1 VSMVASSVGTLRAD
15 IVRVGI
21 AVGDEGAWP
30 GIDATPEAVVH
41 PTTTEEV
48 AATMRLAS
56 AHGVGVAVVA
66 SGARLRPFDPV
77 ERPFLVLCTDRLSGI
92 EIYEP
97 ADLTLTA
104 GAGTPVAALATELHA
119 NRQWLPY
126 DPPQAA
132 ERSIGGL
139 VATGESGPLWM
150 GYGELRNHVLGMTL
164 VTGDGRTLELG
175 GRVVKNVAGFDL
187 VKPVVGSR
195 GRLGVVTSVCVRAF
209 PEPAFERVL
218 FLGAPSASA
227 LLPAALAI
235 GAAPVMPVS
244 CVIVSGLRADAG
256 ALLLVRLH
264 GAQTTVEADRRTLGH
279 HAGVSFDL
287 APDARALLAAARDH
301 AAGGDLELG
310 ISVLPSKLPAAFAA
324 LGELLDERP
333 LHADTYRGSIRVGA
347 REDDVPRVA
356 RLRAR
361 VEALGGTLGVRA
373 ARAIDARGL
382 ASSVPAAAASLTK
395 SLEQVFDPKGVL
407 WPSRH

>member
-1 VSMVASSVGTLRAD
+1 MSVVASLAATLRTEVTVSDQAT
-15 IVRVGI
+15 
-21 AVGDEGAWP
+21 WP
-30 GIDATPEAVVH
+30 GLHATPEAVVH

-66 SGARLRPFDPV
+66 SGARLRAFDQV
-77 ERPFLVLCTDRLSGI
+77 ERPFLVLCTDRLSGM

-104 GAGTPVAALATELHA
+104 KAGTPVAALAKELHA
-119 NRQWLPY
+119 SRQWLPY
-126 DPPQAA
+126 DPPHAD

-187 VKPVVGSR
+187 VKPVVGAR
-195 GRLGVVTSVCVRAF
+195 GRLGVVTSVCLRAF

-218 FLGAPSASA
+218 VLGASSASA

-235 GAAPVMPVS
+235 GTAPVMPVS
-244 CVIVSGLRADAG
+244 CVLVSGLRADAG

-264 GAQTTVEADRRTLGH
+264 GAQTTVEADRRTLER
-279 HAGVSFDL
+279 HAGVDFEL
-287 APDARALLAAARDH
+287 APDAGALLAAARDH
-301 AAGGDLELG
+301 AAEGDLELG
-310 ISVLPSKLPAAFAA
+310 ISVLPSKLPDAFAA

-333 LHADTYRGSIRVGA
+333 LHADTYRGSIRVSA
-347 REDDVPRVA
+347 RADDAPRVA

-361 VEALGGTLGVRA
+361 VEALGGTLGVRGA
-373 ARAIDARGL
+373 GGIDTEGL
-382 ASSVPAAAASLTK
+382 ASSVPAPAASLTK

-407 WPSRH
+407 WPSRQ